1 MAHLHIHDTVLSERR
16 LPLPGRVVV
25 LGRSL
30 DVDVPIPHRSVSRRH
45 ALIERGPAGWLLS
58 DLGSFHGSWVGE
70 RRVESGERLEIP
82 LGGGFRVG
90 DVVIR
95 LVEDE
100 PVLDRAGPP
109 APPPTRSVVAAAPAP
124 VVSSAPRVRRGPTAR
139 ARTPA
144 GRREWRERRDAMRWL
159 GVLVTVALLAI
170 AVLFLAKIA
179 GRSDGGDRGA
189 KERREEPA
197 KPKSSRELKPLGGG

>member
-58 DLGSFHGSWVGE
+58 DLGSYRGSFVGD
-70 RRVESGERLEIP
+70 RRVGSGERVEIP
-82 LGGGFRVG
+82 LGGDFRVG

-95 LVEDE
+95 LAEDE
-100 PVLDRAGPP
+100 PVLDRAPP
-109 APPPTRSVVAAAPAP
+109 ASRPAAAAPAP
-124 VVSSAPRVRRGPTAR
+124 PRAPALAAAPRVRRR
-139 ARTPA
+139 APDRDRPPV
-144 GRREWRERRDAMRWL
+144 RRGEWRERRDAMRWL
-159 GVLVTVALLAI
+159 GVLATLVLLAI
-170 AVLFLAKIA
+170 AGLFLAKIA
-179 GRSDGGDRGA
+179 GREAADPGA
-189 KERREEPA
+189 KEKKEKPAEPRRN
-197 KPKSSRELKPLGGG
+197 RELKPLGGG